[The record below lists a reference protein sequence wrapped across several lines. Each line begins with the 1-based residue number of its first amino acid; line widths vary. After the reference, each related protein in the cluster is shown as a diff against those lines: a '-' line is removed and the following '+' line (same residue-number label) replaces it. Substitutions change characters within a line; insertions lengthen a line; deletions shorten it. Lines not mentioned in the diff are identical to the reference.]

1 MAFFSRYQFNHKKNR
16 SVPVFAVFAVP
27 VFKNTFYKVQL
38 TVGLHRFLFLF
49 LMFSVSLFACAEN
62 SREIGSPIAMKT
74 SSVGCFGAVLSAGGK
89 YFYTLRGEL
98 LSKYRI
104 SPFEII
110 QTKVADMK
118 EVRERKDNMN
128 CRVLISKDQSKLII
142 VFPYEILSLDINTG
156 RMLQKVEINEK
167 EGGID
172 GVALDGNSLILI
184 NGEDLI
190 LSIRD
195 VDTFKIKKNIES
207 LKEFKAYHNK
217 KRKNFTAISI
227 ISNKIYIRTRES
239 LLVLNKKTFKPE
251 LFVLCDFGC
260 NNPRS
265 TKDYQKIYLWNVLSI
280 KDYVNDT
287 DKVYSKK
294 ESQYKVMVFDQV
306 TRTANFKESSN
317 MRREIPAKHLLT
329 TLVNREQA
337 SLGKNNK
344 LISKRGNVSRAALL
358 NSKTNVGY
366 SFYQYDAGQAILQEW
381 SPDRLTRT
389 YFYLTPGAR
398 KYLMMKNVD
407 GNLIPIN
414 DETFNKYYRKN

>member
-1 MAFFSRYQFNHKKNR
+1 MKVLKMKNNFYMFQPIDGLYKGLLLFF
-16 SVPVFAVFAVP
+16 
-27 VFKNTFYKVQL
+27 
-38 TVGLHRFLFLF
+38 
-49 LMFSVSLFACAEN
+49 MFSVSLVVCAKDN
-62 SREIGSPIAMKT
+62 KEIGKPIAMNT
-74 SSVGCFGAVLSAGGK
+74 SSVGCFGAVLSTDGK

-98 LSKYRI
+98 LTKYRI

-128 CRVLISKDQSKLII
+128 CRVLLSKDESKLII
-142 VFPYEILSLDINTG
+142 VFPYEILSLDVNTG

-172 GVALDGNSLILI
+172 GVALDGNNLVLI

-195 VDTFKIKKNIES
+195 VDTFKIKKKITS
-207 LKEFKAYHNK
+207 LREFKTYHDE
-217 KRKNFTAISI
+217 KRNFTAISI
-227 ISNKIYIRTRES
+227 ISNKIFIRTRES

-260 NNPRS
+260 NNPSS

-280 KDYVNDT
+280 KDYINGAY
-287 DKVYSKK
+287 KVYSKK

-317 MRREIPAKHLLT
+317 VRREIPAKHLLT
-329 TLVNREQA
+329 PIVNREQVSRA
-337 SLGKNNK
+337 KNNK
-344 LISKRGNVSRAALL
+344 LIAKRGKISRAYLL
-358 NSKTNVGY
+358 NLKTNIGY
-366 SFYQYDAGQAILQEW
+366 SFYQYDSGQAILQEW

-389 YFYLTPGAR
+389 YFHLTPGAR

-414 DETFNKYYRKN
+414 DATFNQYNSAKKKN

>member
-1 MAFFSRYQFNHKKNR
+1 MTFLSQYKFNLKIINLSSFLSR
-16 SVPVFAVFAVP
+16 
-27 VFKNTFYKVQL
+27 
-38 TVGLHRFLFLF
+38 GIFLF
-49 LMFSVSLFACAEN
+49 LMLSISLFACAEN
-62 SREIGSPIAMKT
+62 SREIGKPIAMNT
-74 SSVGCFGAVLSAGGK
+74 SVAGCFGAVLSTDGK

-128 CRVLISKDQSKLII
+128 CRVLISKDESKLII
-142 VFPYEILSLDINTG
+142 VFPYEILSLDVNTG

-172 GVALDGNSLILI
+172 GVALDGNNLVLI

-195 VDTFKIKKNIES
+195 VDTFKIKKKITS
-207 LKEFKAYHNK
+207 LRKFKAYHDG
-217 KRKNFTAISI
+217 KRNFTAISI

-265 TKDYQKIYLWNVLSI
+265 TKDYKKIYLWNVLSI
-280 KDYVNDT
+280 KDFVNDT
-287 DKVYSKK
+287 DNVYSKK

-317 MRREIPAKHLLT
+317 VRREIPEEHLLT
-329 TLVNREQA
+329 PLVNREQV
-337 SLGKNNK
+337 SRVKNSK
-344 LISKRGNVSRAALL
+344 LISKRDKVSRAVLL
-358 NSKTNVGY
+358 NLKTNVFY
-366 SFYQYDAGQAILQEW
+366 IFYQYDSGQAIFQEW
-381 SPDRLTRT
+381 SRGLRAGT
-389 YFYLTPGAR
+389 YFHLTPGAR
-398 KYLMMKNVD
+398 KYLMMKNSD

-414 DETFNKYYRKN
+414 NETFNKYYRKN